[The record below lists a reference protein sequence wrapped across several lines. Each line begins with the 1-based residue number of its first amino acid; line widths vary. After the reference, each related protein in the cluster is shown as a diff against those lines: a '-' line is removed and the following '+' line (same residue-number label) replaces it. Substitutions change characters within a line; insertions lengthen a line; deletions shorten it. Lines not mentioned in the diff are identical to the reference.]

1 MDFRLLPVVI
11 SRSLMKQLEVISFD
25 AEGTLVTTEFSEAIW
40 HEAIPALYARTNA
53 LDLAS
58 AKRRVYQEYDA
69 VGNQRL
75 EWYDIEY
82 WFDYLKLGS
91 SQPVIHNCL
100 HKVARYPEVD
110 DVLSSLADR
119 YTLVVA
125 SGTPLEL
132 LDFLLADVKSRFARV
147 FSSISHFRQLKTP
160 DFYLK
165 LCAELGV
172 SPGQVLHVGDSRQ
185 FDLCNARESGLHACY
200 LDRSRRDHEESLGDL
215 TELERVLS
223 GFD

>member
-1 MDFRLLPVVI
+1 MDFDLLPVVI
-11 SRSLMKQLEVISFD
+11 SRSPMKRIEVISFD
-25 AEGTLVTTEFSEAIW
+25 AEGTLVTPEFSEAIW

-58 AKRRVYQEYDA
+58 AKRRVYEEYDA

-91 SQPVIHNCL
+91 SQPVIHSCL

-110 DVLSSLADR
+110 DVLSSLADHYR
-119 YTLVVA
+119 LVVA

-132 LDFLLADVKSRFARV
+132 LGFLLADVKSRFTRV
-147 FSSISHFRQLKTP
+147 FSSVSHFRQLKTP
-160 DFYLK
+160 EFYLK

-172 SPGQVLHVGDSRQ
+172 SPDQVLHVGDSRQ
-185 FDLCNARESGLHACY
+185 FDWFNARESGLHACY
-200 LDRSRRDHEESLGDL
+200 LDRSRRDHEESLADL
-215 TELERVLS
+215 TELEHVLS
-223 GFD
+223 RLA